1 MTARLRRDAGAPT
14 RLNLNVLVE
23 TFGLVDRVADG
34 IAVTDLAH
42 LRRCVAAGLVVVDP
56 RGILTLTPAGRHARD
71 AHLAASP
78 HLLRPMNDV
87 RPNPARRQRPSSPG
101 PYADPELWQRAKEA
115 ALRRL
120 GGRHSARAMQVAGA
134 LYRAAGGRYRG
145 PPTAAQR
152 SLAKWTR
159 EDWTTATGEHACR
172 QRKLPDTHHGPSE
185 KHTAVDGMRPMLIAG
200 TTTGLRAH

>member
-1 MTARLRRDAGAPT
+1 MTARPRRPAGTPT

-56 RGILTLTPAGRHARD
+56 RGILTLTPAGRRARD

-87 RPNPARRQRPSSPG
+87 RPNPARKRRP
-101 PYADPELWQRAKEA
+101 
-115 ALRRL
+115 
-120 GGRHSARAMQVAGA
+120 GR
-134 LYRAAGGRYRG
+134 
-145 PPTAAQR
+145 PPF
-152 SLAKWTR
+152 SGW
-159 EDWTTATGEHACR
+159 
-172 QRKLPDTHHGPSE
+172 
-185 KHTAVDGMRPMLIAG
+185 IA
-200 TTTGLRAH
+200 